1 MIYYLLEIIPFTFR
15 LYNKSYDSAILYFNA
30 INRGSAH
37 AFPALGPSRLAG
49 RFQRLMKHYTFNP
62 VLQMIRI
69 IRVTY
74 PLVPCNG
81 TAPRHLRQAG
91 LRNLRIKEDVFID
104 LFLIFNNITHN
115 S

>member
-15 LYNKSYDSAILYFNA
+15 LYNKSYDSAILYFKA

-49 RFQRLMKHYTFNP
+49 RFKRGIKPYTFSI

-69 IRVTY
+69 IRVICEIY
-74 PLVPCNG
+74 
-81 TAPRHLRQAG
+81 G
-91 LRNLRIKEDVFID
+91 LKRGNSLD
-104 LFLIFNNITHN
+104 LSFLFNNIPHN

>member
-1 MIYYLLEIIPFTFR
+1 MIYDLLEIIPFAFR

-30 INRGSAH
+30 INRRSAR
-37 AFPALGPSRLAG
+37 AFTALGPSHLAG
-49 RFQRLMKHYTFNP
+49 RFKRGIKPYTFNP

-91 LRNLRIKEDVFID
+91 LRNLPAP
-104 LFLIFNNITHN
+104 
-115 S
+115 